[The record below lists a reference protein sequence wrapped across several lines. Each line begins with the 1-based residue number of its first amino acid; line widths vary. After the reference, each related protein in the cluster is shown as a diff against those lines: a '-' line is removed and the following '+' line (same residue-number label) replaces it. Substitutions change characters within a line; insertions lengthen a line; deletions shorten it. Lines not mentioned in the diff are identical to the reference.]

1 MADKIIKY
9 QFETNASE
17 VSQDVNKLDNEFKG
31 LDATFEEVYGELQP
45 LTGRLSQLQDR
56 MYELAQAGDTA
67 SAEFRELS
75 KEASRLKNV
84 QKEVDLQLDRTART
98 MSEKFSSG
106 VNLVTGS
113 MVLAEGAMS
122 AIGVSAEDSEALMA
136 SMFNKLA
143 AGQALLQI
151 EEATGWFSAL
161 GRGLMKTTIATKI
174 ATKAQWLW
182 NAAQSAN
189 PIGLIVAGVAA
200 LVTGIIALTSWMSV
214 NTKEA
219 EANAKAIRD
228 ISDANKEATAAMNR
242 IGREYAREK
251 KQREDRQKQEIEMTK
266 TKGATMKDLQAM
278 EEKNRKENLEAN
290 RQAIIDA
297 NKKAKQGNA
306 ESIKLLGQLM
316 VEKEALQDQELTI
329 KNKYILLAAQADAV
343 AAQAKAD
350 KLKTDA
356 ATEATEQAA
365 RDAAKAQREA
375 EWFRTEFDR
384 LTLFLKDTEEARV
397 TARRK
402 KMEGDEFTY
411 KESVR
416 KENARYKEELL
427 NFDKALELKLIS
439 QEEYDEKVKAAE
451 TTNTNNLKVIETTE
465 ATRKQNAKMAELS
478 KELNDIGTSFE
489 RKKEILEAQRKW
501 ILDNTAEGTA
511 ERFALISKLDQDEAA
526 LEEAARQ
533 RKLANASK
541 IAQMTGSL
549 ISSIQAMQNAQF
561 AEDNKNG
568 KQDEKS
574 KEKRAKK
581 QFEAQKKL
589 NIAMAVVNASQ
600 AIISSLAQ
608 SPVSIAG
615 APSPLGIA
623 SLAVATASGIAS
635 IAAIRKT
642 TFQGGGGGNPEAP
655 KLGSAQSPTFN
666 TVGQSQGNV
675 NSQTE
680 AAAQQ
685 SESAND
691 NPTRAFVVSTDITSQ
706 QELDRAI
713 ESQGELG

>member
-251 KQREDRQKQEIEMTK
+251 KQREDRQKQEIEMAK